1 MFRNRNVLGAMMRAG
16 GINWLAVLA
25 AAVAVYV
32 IGFIIY
38 GMIVPEETITATM
51 SEEQIATVE
60 ARMPFGALM
69 PLAIAAFLAVLLKWG
84 GVTGAARGAQWGLVV
99 ALASAV
105 PTIGYG
111 WVYGGLPSGSALIDS
126 GHLSL
131 VHIAAGAIIGG
142 WRR

>member
-1 MFRNRNVLGAMMRAG
+1 MRAG

-38 GMIVPEETITATM
+38 GMIVPEETIAATM
-51 SEEQIATVE
+51 SEDQIAAGE
-60 ARMPFGALM
+60 ARMPLGVLM
-69 PLAIAAFLAVLLKWG
+69 PLSIAAFLAVLLKWG
-84 GVTGAARGAQWGLVV
+84 SVTGAARGAQWGFVV

-111 WVYGGLPSGSALIDS
+111 WVYGGYPSGSALIDC
-126 GHLSL
+126 GHLLL
-131 VHIAAGAIIGG
+131 VHLAAGAIIGG